1 MNKKKDATQLN
12 VSLTQNDSLAISEVN
27 STRSNKTISNNNKS
41 KMLKVIQHIYIM
53 PSSVWAE
60 AWLHPNNF
68 SILGPYMMIFLH
80 FVD

>member
-60 AWLHPNNF
+60 AWLHPN
-68 SILGPYMMIFLH
+68 S
-80 FVD
+80 

>member
-60 AWLHPNNF
+60 ALLHPN
-68 SILGPYMMIFLH
+68 S
-80 FVD
+80 

>member
-60 AWLHPNNF
+60 ALLHPNNF